1 MRIVE
6 VNEDT
11 VEALVACFRP
21 AGEDGATRAAL
32 LPTSAFGGKA
42 DVNHCVGECPLLAI
56 SGPSTIRSGTIRIFS
71 FDPLRSFDTPTYG
84 LICDV
89 IGVGFTL
96 R

>member
-32 LPTSAFGGKA
+32 LPTSAFGDKA
-42 DVNHCVGECPLLAI
+42 DVNHCVGECPLIAT
-56 SGPSTIRSGTIRIFS
+56 SGHWDHSLGTRLRIVS
-71 FDPLRSFDTPTYG
+71 ANPVSR
-84 LICDV
+84 
-89 IGVGFTL
+89 
-96 R
+96 

>member
-42 DVNHCVGECPLLAI
+42 DVNHCVGECPLIAK
-56 SGPSTIRSGTIRIFS
+56 SGPYF
-71 FDPLRSFDTPTYG
+71 
-84 LICDV
+84 
-89 IGVGFTL
+89 
-96 R
+96 